1 MTDISTPKTIAKKVI
16 KIISQTIA
24 ETIIRAVWPQQFAS
38 GRLRRRVSRLL
49 PVNLFVVSLFLAS
62 FGMFAFASLQASHA
76 AESQQHS
83 WVGDLPIMPALSVEP
98 ALGFAFDS
106 PNGRIVM
113 VFASSAAAAQD
124 IMRFYNES
132 LPAIGWTG
140 GDGSWRRGSEALLI
154 SEVTTAAGRLWRLM
168 VRPQ

>member
-1 MTDISTPKTIAKKVI
+1 MTDKSTPKTIAKTVI
-16 KIISQTIA
+16 KMMSQTIA
-24 ETIIRAVWPQQFAS
+24 ETVIRTVWPRHYAGGF
-38 GRLRRRVSRLL
+38 LRRRVSRLL
-49 PVNLFVVSLFLAS
+49 PVNLFVASLFLAS
-62 FGMFAFASLQASHA
+62 FGMLASASLQTSQA
-76 AESQQHS
+76 AESQQNS

-113 VFASSAAAAQD
+113 VFASSAAAAPD